1 LARHN
6 IHSVKKVQYL
16 TRVIDLCY
24 LTKIFFRISST
35 EQDYMTMNFGP
46 FGTVQ
51 RKFLPIRGWVMTS
64 TTLI

>member
-1 LARHN
+1 MARHN

-24 LTKIFFRISST
+24 LTKIFRISST
-35 EQDYMTMNFGP
+35 EQDYRTMDFGP
-46 FGTVQ
+46 FGIVQ
-51 RKFLPIRGWVMTS
+51 RKFLPIGGWVMTS